1 MYIILYSS
9 NLRTN
14 YCNQKMNTQQP
25 HKYTIIHY
33 KHIKYILYIRVRIFN
48 FNILIF
54 CCIRYVDRKNILHYL
69 HVFHF

>member
-25 HKYTIIHY
+25 HKYTTRIIHY
-33 KHIKYILYIRVRIFN
+33 KHIKYILYIVYTYI
-48 FNILIF
+48 
-54 CCIRYVDRKNILHYL
+54 
-69 HVFHF
+69 